1 MFLGTERKFGVE
13 VEYASRG
20 VARGTLA
27 TLLEQRGVPC
37 RVEGY
42 NHTTRPHWKVTTD
55 VSCGYEV
62 VSPVLQ
68 GEDGFRQLKVVLDTM
83 TELGCQVN
91 RNTGVHVHL
100 DASDLEAV
108 DVANVVKRYQ
118 ANEQEIDQWFPR
130 SRRGNANN
138 YCRALDTVVNQH
150 ALTRLEGEGGNRR
163 AMFAADVVGT
173 RFAKVNTLATER
185 HGTIEFRQ
193 HAGSTDYEKVSNWVL
208 FLQHFVEQSRKVKTA
223 SGPSAKYWAKKGS
236 VAFAEV
242 REQVENAGGQ
252 MKSNGNGTWNVT
264 NARGNSLTKTNAQL
278 FALYHSEFCRSSGV
292 TGRPRRR
299 WERLGFTPLKQDALT
314 EFWMEVFGAD
324 AAQTVDT
331 SLNAEVPAPVVEFF
345 DNRRAQLAA

>member
-100 DASDLEAV
+100 DASDLEAL

-130 SRRGNANN
+130 SRRGSANN
-138 YCRALDTVVNQH
+138 YCRALDSVVD
-150 ALTRLEGEGGNRR
+150 RR
-163 AMFAADVVGT
+163 AMEHMELRGEGLAARYAAGVVGT
-173 RFAKVNTLATER
+173 RFAKVNTHATMR

-208 FLQHFVEQSRKVKTA
+208 FLQHFVEQSRKVKQA
-223 SGPSAKYWAKKGS
+223 ES
-236 VAFAEV
+236 V
-242 REQVENAGGQ
+242 
-252 MKSNGNGTWNVT
+252 
-264 NARGNSLTKTNAQL
+264 SLTGRRSKSKPFNLLRKTLEQKGFSVSYEGRVRSKRVWTVTKGDMSRSFSTGEMRDFYA
-278 FALYHSEFCRSSGV
+278 SEVSDSGV
-292 TGRPRRR
+292 
-299 WERLGFTPLKQDALT
+299 
-314 EFWMEVFGAD
+314 EVD
-324 AAQTVDT
+324 SPKLNPSWLDTLMPTVDQ
-331 SLNAEVPAPVVEFF
+331 SLMASVPAVVQCFF
-345 DNRRAQLAA
+345 HNRRAELAA

>member
-130 SRRGNANN
+130 SRRGSANN
-138 YCRALDTVVNQH
+138 YCRALDSVVD
-150 ALTRLEGEGGNRR
+150 RR
-163 AMFAADVVGT
+163 AMERMELRGEGLAARYAADVVGT
-173 RFAKVNTLATER
+173 RFAKVNTHATMR

-223 SGPSAKYWAKKGS
+223 NGASATFRAKKPS
-236 VAFAEV
+236 KPFAEL
-242 REQVENAGGQ
+242 REQFERAGFTLKYSGAKVRGGLGWKLVAPNGEVELFSNLELDALYVDQGNLTGGRRVLNNAGLDFLAQKMG
-252 MKSNGNGTWNVT
+252 GT
-264 NARGNSLTKTNAQL
+264 
-278 FALYHSEFCRSSGV
+278 
-292 TGRPRRR
+292 
-299 WERLGFTPLKQDALT
+299 
-314 EFWMEVFGAD
+314 
-324 AAQTVDT
+324 TVDV